1 MTGGGNATNG
11 NVTISSTPTPSVF
24 LGQGGNMRAG
34 GYILGRGLTAVVI
47 GQKVDLGRHGLKN
60 GMC

>member
-1 MTGGGNATNG
+1 LTGGGHATNG

-34 GYILGRGLTAVVI
+34 GYMLGWGLTAAVM
-47 GQKVDLGRHGLKN
+47 LMMHAWL
-60 GMC
+60 